1 MSIVL
6 LPIKIVVGVV
16 KWILFLPLRMVKFA
30 MKLVSPV

>member
-1 MSIVL
+1 MLPFTIV
-6 LPIKIVVGVV
+6 IGVV